1 MSKNVETNDLR
12 NWHNCCRPNSCKH
25 PDHYMPDVADCI
37 DSNLDNSVEKLDHF
51 VGNLHDFVDLQFVKE
66 EVVQLVV
73 DRWLLQKI
81 EYDIID

>member
-1 MSKNVETNDLR
+1 
-12 NWHNCCRPNSCKH
+12 
-25 PDHYMPDVADCI
+25 MPDVADCI

-73 DRWLLQKI
+73 DRRTLEKINLKI
-81 EYDIID
+81 E